1 MTGQRARSSV
11 EADHRSAHPDI
22 PGVPWWGAILIA
34 LTGTALGF
42 AIDAMTNGEK
52 LTGAFAGCYAAGCI
66 VAVLAVRSS
75 SIFTAVV
82 QPPLILFGSI
92 PAAYMIMSQAPL
104 SAGKSTAITIGYP
117 LIERFP
123 LMISTALG
131 VLIVG
136 VVRWYWG
143 IFSSK
148 PVKERTAKPA
158 KSKAAKTTAKPRT
171 SARTRVQALVD
182 AEPKSTMSRRVGGEE
197 AATRTRH
204 GRHESAARRR
214 PTRDSEPVSRR
225 SAVGTPWEDERPM
238 RTERRPARRVR
249 DEYDDDAGYE
259 ERPRY
264 REPREPREPLTRHPI
279 SQVRYRGDDPLAG
292 RPSRQGDP
300 RAGRPPRSED
310 PRAGRPSRL
319 DDPRA
324 GRPARSED
332 PRAGRPSR
340 SAEPP
345 PRRRREDPY
354 DARDYDR

>member
-1 MTGQRARSSV
+1 M

-34 LTGTALGF
+34 VAGTLLGF

-66 VAVLAVRSS
+66 IAVLAVRSA

-82 QPPLILFGSI
+82 QPPLILFASI
-92 PAAYMIMSQAPL
+92 PTAYMIMSQAPL
-104 SAGKSTAITIGYP
+104 SGGKSTAITIGYP

-143 IFSSK
+143 IFTSK
-148 PVKERTAKPA
+148 PIKEKTAKPKVA
-158 KSKAAKTTAKPRT
+158 KTAKAAKPKTT
-171 SARTRVQALVD
+171 ARTRVQALVD
-182 AEPKSTMSRRVGGEE
+182 SEAKSTMSRRVGGEQ
-197 AATRTRH
+197 ATTRTRH

-214 PTRDSEPVSRR
+214 PTRDSEPISRR

-249 DEYDDDAGYE
+249 DQYEDAGYE

-264 REPREPREPLTRHPI
+264 REPRESPTRHPI
-279 SQVRYRGDDPLAG
+279 PQVRYRGDDPRAA
-292 RPSRQGDP
+292 RPSRLD
-300 RAGRPPRSED
+300 D

-319 DDPRA
+319 DDPRT
-324 GRPARSED
+324 
-332 PRAGRPSR
+332 GRPSR

-345 PRRRREDPY
+345 ARRRREDPY